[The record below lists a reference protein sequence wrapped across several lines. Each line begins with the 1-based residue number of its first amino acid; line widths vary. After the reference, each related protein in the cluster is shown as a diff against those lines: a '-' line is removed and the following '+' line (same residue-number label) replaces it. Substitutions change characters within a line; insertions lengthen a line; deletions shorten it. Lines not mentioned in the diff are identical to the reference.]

1 MRILGLI
8 PARGGSKG
16 IPRKNIKLLN
26 GKPLLFHTIDEAKKS
41 VLSQD
46 IILSS
51 EDEEIINL
59 ARKKGVSVPFV
70 RPLEL
75 SQDDTPSIEVIRHAL
90 NFFIDNGIYFD
101 AVCLLQV
108 TNPFRSAS
116 LINQAVEKF
125 VAADFDSIVSV
136 SPIPHSFNANWAYY
150 LDDSTTKLI
159 RVLENEVLISRRQ
172 DLRKSYYRDGS
183 IYLTKSEVILNQK
196 SIYGNSI
203 GYVLSNNLER
213 INIDTQEDWF
223 IAESVLNNKSRK
235 Y

>member
-125 VAADFDSIVSV
+125 VATDFDSIVSV

-150 LDDSTTKLI
+150 LDDSTTKLT
-159 RVLENEVLISRRQ
+159 RVLENEALISRRQ

-183 IYLTKSEVILNQK
+183 IYITKSEVILNQK

>member
-150 LDDSTTKLI
+150 LDDTKMKLTRI
-159 RVLENEVLISRRQ
+159 LENEALISRRQ
-172 DLRKSYYRDGS
+172 DLKESYYRDGA